1 MIKTATAGVGHHAPR
16 RGAEEAR
23 RNADERL
30 SRQDLFFRLARYIVT
45 MPPLRERR
53 DDIPLLVE
61 HFLRLFATEMGMTSS
76 ALEPAALELL
86 LAYSFPGNVRE
97 LKNVIE
103 RPLIESG
110 GSTIQARHIHL
121 LQAVPRR
128 QPVAEAHSETTAD
141 DLPLN
146 LDEVEQLLIQRA
158 LDRTGGN
165 VAEAARLLGVNR
177 SRIYQ
182 RFSQNSGR
190 AFSRES
196 N

>member
-1 MIKTATAGVGHHAPR
+1 LAITR
-16 RGAEEAR
+16 REEAEEAR

-61 HFLRLFATEMGMTSS
+61 HFLRLFATEIGMTSS

-103 RPLIESG
+103 RALIESG

-158 LDRTGGN
+158 LDRTRGN

-182 RFSQNSGR
+182 RFSQNSI
-190 AFSRES
+190 E
-196 N
+196 